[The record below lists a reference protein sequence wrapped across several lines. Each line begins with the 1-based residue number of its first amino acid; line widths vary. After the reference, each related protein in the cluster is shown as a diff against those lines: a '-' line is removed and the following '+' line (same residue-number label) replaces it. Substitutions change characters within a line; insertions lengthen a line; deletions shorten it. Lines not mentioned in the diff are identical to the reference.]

1 MERPGGVKVDALLA
15 AARSA
20 EKKRDFSAAQRAYVT
35 VLERFPANARARK
48 ALRDLDAA
56 LAQFHVEGIAT
67 TISLHREIINHPD
80 FRANRIHTRWL
91 EQVLLPARQAEKA
104 A

>member
-1 MERPGGVKVDALLA
+1 MIPPFYDSMVGKLIVHAATRDAA
-15 AARSA
+15 ID
-20 EKKRDFSAAQRAYVT
+20 K
-35 VLERFPANARARK
+35 
-48 ALRDLDAA
+48 LDAA

-67 TISLHREIINHPD
+67 TIGLHREIINHPD
-80 FRANRIHTRWL
+80 FRANTIHTRWL